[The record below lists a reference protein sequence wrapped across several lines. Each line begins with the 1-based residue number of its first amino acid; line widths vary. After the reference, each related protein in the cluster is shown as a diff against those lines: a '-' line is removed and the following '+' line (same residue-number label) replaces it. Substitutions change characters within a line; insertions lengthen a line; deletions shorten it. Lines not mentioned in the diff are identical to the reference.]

1 MLMGAARKTREFEDE
16 MENLWGP
23 YGADSEC
30 GVLRQVLMHVPGDE
44 LALVSR
50 DNFEDWLF
58 MEMVD
63 ADRLR
68 AQVQNLIRVYES
80 HGVDVRLV
88 QKQRSDRPNAMF
100 VRDLMLT
107 THQGVVLARPGHP
120 VRRGEERAVAET
132 LATLGMPILR
142 SIAGEG
148 TYDGACAMLV
158 DRDLALVATSP
169 RTNQAGADQVADALA
184 AIGVGTVIRCSTPW
198 NQIHLDG
205 CMNVVDRR
213 TVVINPWQMPY
224 DAVTALKTADVRII
238 EATALDELPG
248 AGLNFV
254 AIRPG
259 FVIIPEGFP
268 ASERLLKAHGIEFE
282 AVAVDE
288 VLKAG
293 GEMHCLTGVLRR
305 DPL

>member
-1 MLMGAARKTREFEDE
+1 MVEPRRSVEFEDE
-16 MENLWGP
+16 MESMWGL

-30 GVLRQVLMHVPGDE
+30 GVLRQVLMHVPGEE
-44 LALVSR
+44 LSLVTR

-58 MEMVD
+58 IEMVD

-68 AQVQNLIRVYES
+68 GQIENLMGVYRS
-80 HGVDVRLV
+80 HGVEVRLV
-88 QKQRSDRPNAMF
+88 EHQREDRPNAMF
-100 VRDLMLT
+100 LRDLMFT
-107 THQGVVLARPGHP
+107 THQGVILARPGHP
-120 VRRGEERAVAET
+120 ARRGEERAVAQT
-132 LATLGMPILR
+132 LAGLGMPILR
-142 SIAGEG
+142 SIAGNG

-158 DRDLALVATSP
+158 DRDLGIVATSP
-169 RTNQAGADQVADALA
+169 RTNQAGADQVADALS

-224 DAVTALKTADVRII
+224 DAVAALKAAGVRII

-259 FVIIPEGFP
+259 FVIIPEGFS
-268 ASERLLKAHGIEFE
+268 ASERMLKTHGIEFE
-282 AVAVDE
+282 AVPVDE

>member
-158 DRDLALVATSP
+158 DRDLLSWPRAREPTRPAPTRWRTPSP
-169 RTNQAGADQVADALA
+169 LSASARSSGA
-184 AIGVGTVIRCSTPW
+184 R
-198 NQIHLDG
+198 
-205 CMNVVDRR
+205 
-213 TVVINPWQMPY
+213 
-224 DAVTALKTADVRII
+224 
-238 EATALDELPG
+238 
-248 AGLNFV
+248 
-254 AIRPG
+254 RPG
-259 FVIIPEGFP
+259 TRFIWMD
-268 ASERLLKAHGIEFE
+268 A
-282 AVAVDE
+282 
-288 VLKAG
+288 
-293 GEMHCLTGVLRR
+293 
-305 DPL
+305 